1 MKKLTS
7 LIINVLL
14 MSLVSLS
21 AMASDSH
28 KAGIRFGGAAFGYY
42 NESVKGAAMLSSSN
56 QNWGWNVFAGLRL
69 NDMFGV
75 RVGYYELSDTE
86 HARDDNHYLGSDHY
100 FLKAYDAVL
109 LVNVPLGYATD
120 VSLRAGGAA
129 VNQDVFNLIKSSDPV
144 PEVNIKITQILPEVG
159 LALHFHHNRLF
170 ATEWTWTH
178 IHGSDAIHNI
188 DMLSFGVAL
197 TIPM

>member
-1 MKKLTS
+1 MKKCLS
-7 LIINVLL
+7 MLL
-14 MSLVSLS
+14 ALPLLAVN
-21 AMASDSH
+21 AHASDSH
-28 KAGIRFGGAAFGYY
+28 KAGIRFGGAGFGYY
-42 NESVKGAAMLSSSN
+42 NKTVDGAAMLSSSN
-56 QNWGWNVFAGLRL
+56 QNLGWNVFAGLRL

-75 RVGYYELSDTE
+75 RVDYYELSDTD
-86 HARDDNHYLGSDHY
+86 HHRDDNLYLGSDHY

-109 LVNVPLGYATD
+109 LVNIPIGYATD
-120 VSLRAGGAA
+120 VSVRAGGAA
-129 VNQDVFNLIKSSDPV
+129 VNQDVFNLVKSSDPV

-159 LALHFHHNRLF
+159 IGLHFHHNRLF

-188 DMLSFGVAL
+188 DMLSFGAAL